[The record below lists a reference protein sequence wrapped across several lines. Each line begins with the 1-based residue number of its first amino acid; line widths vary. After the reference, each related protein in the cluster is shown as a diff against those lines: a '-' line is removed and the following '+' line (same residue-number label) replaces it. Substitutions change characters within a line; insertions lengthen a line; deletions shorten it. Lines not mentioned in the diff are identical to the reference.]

1 MFSYNST
8 GGVLGPA
15 QIRLLHL
22 LPAPENNDSIE
33 CRLEV
38 VALEEDPV
46 YEALSYCWGD
56 SSQLQE
62 IKCNNEAFQVTENL
76 LSALQHL
83 RNEHSERTLWID
95 AICINQKDLEE
106 RQSQVKLM
114 KDIYTKSQRVV
125 IWLGPDPASDG
136 INHLFELIPTTEN
149 LALPHISKSGRE
161 FFEKHVI
168 PAGGLYQAEDK
179 ASSEALAKNDF
190 VVPDPA
196 KKGAV
201 ALLKRPWWSRVW
213 TVQEMALAPSAIIMC
228 GDLAAPVLD
237 VSRTV
242 GYIMMYTISNAFNTG
257 DDEDVLNL
265 EDSMLADN
273 DGKLAVAILRLRRS
287 FGKNKELAVLLHL
300 LRWLRAKDPR
310 DKVYGS
316 LGIATSTYGIEPD
329 YTISIVE
336 CYARAAFKII
346 SGSCSLEIFS
356 TLGRPSCI
364 PPTLTSLPSWVPDW
378 SYDVTSV
385 PDEERAPSSIK
396 NPITRENQRAP
407 KLFEMRD
414 AFPEEKASKSN
425 IPFTARLLNDGKT
438 LILKGVIVDE
448 LNNLGEKLIYPYE
461 GPRIQSNDVVM
472 SSIRNFK
479 RHAKM
484 AEALGGT
491 IAVIQGWEDLVFK
504 TENLYTMPGETRKDA
519 FLTTILSNRI
529 RLSANRRHVLDCF
542 GQSIAG
548 FGMTTTGT
556 VINQLHLSHVVPKL
570 YRQLLGYKKASN
582 MEMSDILTMGKSLAD
597 VQWAFDQRMATT
609 SSGYLCLVPWP
620 TRSGDRIALLQGGKT
635 PYVLRKAGE
644 KWKILGDCYVH
655 GIMSGEAWSDE
666 KCVDIE
672 II

>member
-1 MFSYNST
+1 MFSYNTT
-8 GGVLGPA
+8 GGVLGSA

-22 LPAPENNDSIE
+22 LPVTENNDSIE

-38 VALEEDPV
+38 VALEENPA

-62 IKCNNEAFQVTENL
+62 IKCNNEAFRVTENL
-76 LSALQHL
+76 RSALQHL
-83 RNEHSERTLWID
+83 RNEHTERTLWID
-95 AICINQKDLEE
+95 AICINQKDLKE

-136 INHLFELIPTTEN
+136 INHVFELIPTTEK

-161 FFEKHVI
+161 FFDKHVI
-168 PAGGLYQAEDK
+168 PAGGWYQAEDK
-179 ASSEALAKNDF
+179 ASSEAPAKNDF

-196 KKGAV
+196 KEGAV

-242 GYIMMYTISNAFNTG
+242 GNIMMYTISNAFNTG
-257 DDEDVLNL
+257 DDEDVFNL
-265 EDSMLADN
+265 EDSMFADN
-273 DGKLAVAILRLRRS
+273 DGKLAVAMLRLRRS

-316 LGIATSTYGIEPD
+316 LGIATSAYGIEPD
-329 YTISIVE
+329 YTMSVVE
-336 CYARAAFKII
+336 CYTRAAFKII

-385 PDEERAPSSIK
+385 PDEERAPTSIK
-396 NPITRENQRAP
+396 NPITRENQQAP

-438 LILKGVIVDE
+438 LILKGIIVDE
-448 LNNLGEKLIYPYE
+448 LNNVGDKLIYPYE
-461 GPRIQSNDVVM
+461 GPRIQSDDVVM

-479 RHAKM
+479 RKAKM

-491 IAVIQGWEDLVFK
+491 IAVIQGWQDLAFK

-519 FLTTILSNRI
+519 FLITILSNRI

-548 FGMTTTGT
+548 FDMTTTGT

-582 MEMSDILTMGKSLAD
+582 MEMSDILTMGKSLGD